1 MMSKRKNRASSPNI
15 PQAALDRA
23 REQLLGEQETA
34 PVKSAETAP
43 APKPQAAAPAS
54 ASAVRSRRQ
63 TTSGG
68 AQTRRARAA
77 ERTDMSIVRDRLDHP
92 TRIVTEAELRQE
104 YGYVLQDLRS
114 MGILA
119 AVLVVLLV
127 LIAQFI

>member
-1 MMSKRKNRASSPNI
+1 MSKRKNRTSSPNI

-23 REQLLGEQETA
+23 REQLVGEQETA

-43 APKPQAAAPAS
+43 TPKPQTAAPSPTS
-54 ASAVRSRRQ
+54 AIRSRRQ
-63 TTSGG
+63 AASGG
-68 AQTRRARAA
+68 AQARRTRAV
-77 ERTDMSIVRDRLDHP
+77 ERTDMSIVRERLDHP

-119 AVLVVLLV
+119 AVLAVVLV